1 MKISFVSPLLVH
13 MLKFICHS
21 QRRIQNPVKHLR
33 WIFFAK
39 TVHCFLPLNI
49 FAKSFIIDVWL
60 SPECA
65 SDLSVINFNDE
76 WKRGLRVSASYMDCE
91 SLLQTDKKYWILI
104 IKQLLT
110 YLAKPNQVFFLCR
123 CSWLLVVFILEGIEP
138 GKKSN
143 QCISKI

>member
-13 MLKFICHS
+13 MFKIYLSFTEAYSEPS
-21 QRRIQNPVKHLR
+21 QTSKMN
-33 WIFFAK
+33 FFAK

-91 SLLQTDKKYWILI
+91 SLLQTDKRYWISI

-110 YLAKPNQVFFLCR
+110 YLAKPNQVFFVSLQLTFSR
-123 CSWLLVVFILEGIEP
+123 FYFRRNWAR
-138 GKKSN
+138 
-143 QCISKI
+143 